1 LLQSQRN
8 QNNGPDQDSKK
19 NNRVGREILNGYPDE
34 KVRDTP
40 SQAGSKKEPKG
51 FTGHDY

>member
-1 LLQSQRN
+1 LLQSQGN
-8 QNNGPDQDSKK
+8 QDSSPDQDSEK
-19 NNRVGREILNGYPDE
+19 NYRVGREVLNRYSDK
-34 KVRDTP
+34 KVWDTP